1 MSKPPTP
8 RRGSFNYFYY
18 HQIVV
23 NMKAI
28 KLVFL
33 VMLLF
38 PLWGSGGFVF
48 AQNNKTEGV
57 VSYERKVYW
66 LQIYKRMDFLS
77 QEEKD
82 REQLTWSKFEE
93 DNKNPPQKM
102 SLFFN
107 SKQSLYTIDKED
119 ATTDNGWG
127 GTNRLEELFFLR
139 DFEKETK
146 TDIQQILGKTYLLED
161 SLHAPQWRVLNQI
174 KDINGYVCMKAV
186 TEDTIKKQKIVAWFS
201 QDIVLGAGPEKYF
214 GLPGLIMELDVN
226 DGDMIIEAK
235 KIEFRNVDK
244 ELVMPKLKGKKIKD
258 KDYTVMLKKHID
270 THIKA
275 KEYPYSGVR
284 Y

>member
-28 KLVFL
+28 KLIFL
-33 VMLLF
+33 AILLF
-38 PLWGSGGFVF
+38 PLRGLGGFVF
-48 AQNNKTEGV
+48 AQANKTEGV

-66 LQIYKRMDFLS
+66 NQIYKKMTYLS

-82 REQLTWSKFEE
+82 RNQLVGAKFDE
-93 DNKNPPQKM
+93 DNKNPPEKLK
-102 SLFFN
+102 LFFN

-119 ATTDNGWG
+119 AATEQRWG
-127 GTNRLEELFFLR
+127 GTNRIEQLFFLR

-146 TDIQQILGKTYLLED
+146 TDIQQLLGKAYLLQD
-161 SLHAPQWRVLNQI
+161 SLHVPQWRVLNQI
-174 KDINGYVCMKAV
+174 KDVNGYVCMKAV

-244 ELVMPKLKGKKIKD
+244 DLVMPKLKGKKITD
-258 KDYTVMLKKHID
+258 KDYQSILKKHIAD
-270 THIKA
+270 SIKA
-275 KEYPYSGVR
+275 EDNPYWTIR